1 MYLAAT
7 QPAEPT
13 GFWDRAPQPTA
24 GRLRRVLAQHQYSED
39 WPMLEHIRN
48 GILWK
53 TTTSQQ
59 PSRAV
64 GRGSTV
70 VVCASRGFK

>member
-39 WPMLEHIRN
+39 WPMLGHIRKKEL
-48 GILWK
+48 GHRSLDQYVEVLK
-53 TTTSQQ
+53 
-59 PSRAV
+59 
-64 GRGSTV
+64 
-70 VVCASRGFK
+70 

>member
-24 GRLRRVLAQHQYSED
+24 GRLRRVLAQHQLSET
-39 WPMLEHIRN
+39 WPMLAHIRKKN
-48 GILWK
+48 SVTDHLPKGISGLIR
-53 TTTSQQ
+53 T
-59 PSRAV
+59 PARAP
-64 GRGSTV
+64 
-70 VVCASRGFK
+70 ASVPPA